1 MSKRKPFSVYAAA
14 AVLPLVILLVLPL
27 ESVLVSRLGQ
37 EITLAASPV
46 DPIDP
51 FRGEYIALNFSASA
65 VPQELFHAEVKEVR
79 RGSRWYAAFV
89 KREDGLW
96 TPSGVFKE
104 NPGGVCLRASVAS
117 TRGTGVTMDYGENL
131 SRYYVSEKA
140 ARALEEAAAK
150 GMLRARVK
158 VWRGRAA
165 LQSLE
170 SGE

>member
-1 MSKRKPFSVYAAA
+1 MRKRKSFSVYAAA
-14 AVLPLVILLVLPL
+14 AVLPLLILFVLPL

-37 EITLAASPV
+37 EMTLAATPV

-51 FRGEYIALNFSASA
+51 FRGEYIALNFSAAS
-65 VPQELFHAEVKEVR
+65 VPQEFFHAEAKDVR
-79 RGSRWYAAFV
+79 RGSRWYVAFA
-89 KREDGLW
+89 KGEDGLW

-104 NPGGVCLRASVAS
+104 NPGGLCLRASVAS

-131 SRYYVSEKA
+131 SRYYVRQKS

-150 GMLRARVK
+150 GTLRARVK

-170 SGE
+170 AGE